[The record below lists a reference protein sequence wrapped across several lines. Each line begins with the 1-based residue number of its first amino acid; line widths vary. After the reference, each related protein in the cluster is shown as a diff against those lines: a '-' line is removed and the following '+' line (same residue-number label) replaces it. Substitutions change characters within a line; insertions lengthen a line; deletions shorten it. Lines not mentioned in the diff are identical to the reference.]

1 MSILP
6 VTNPHPGNPDEP
18 APGTKPERP
27 PRPKKKGKNYAQIH
41 SKPLPLEIHPLPA
54 FHPSNPISLLRL
66 AYTFISHLLSP
77 PVSHPAEPYIGYFS
91 PETRSVHVTHPDHV
105 RALWEMGFFGKG
117 ILSRSEPSWLEREEA
132 KLRRE
137 RFGAEEATNARR
149 EERRLFKLERA
160 RAEAEKIYRQRLV
173 EGGKVGA
180 DGGDE
185 VRVDASVD
193 GSSNDISGVNGQ
205 LEDGTTID
213 GRPGSENT
221 LAPPQTD
228 SINDKDSRVDFSA
241 PNYTPQQTPTTN
253 DPPLSDSDPIQNQE
267 HLQLTLEESLFLS
280 YGLGVLTIL
289 PAPTTPTQDPL
300 TTRALLELSLQH
312 TPLPPTPWSWEDLS
326 PDHPFLLSYA
336 VYHHYR
342 SLGWVVRPAQKFG
355 ADYLLYARGPAL
367 SHAEFAVR
375 VVPAYTHRF
384 WNTPGGRLRR
394 RVQVDEG
401 EGMGWWGLHATNRV
415 QSQVKKTLVLCY
427 VDVPSPLEVDFDF
440 VEGGEVDLGVLLRSF
455 RVREFVVRRWVPSR
469 TRD

>member
-160 RAEAEKIYRQRLV
+160 RVEAEKIYRQRLV
-173 EGGKVGA
+173 EGGKL
-180 DGGDE
+180 GGEGGVE
-185 VRVDASVD
+185 VREDASVD
-193 GSSNDISGVNGQ
+193 GSSDEKSGMHSQLDDESQMDTKSGNEDTLPAPQNG
-205 LEDGTTID
+205 
-213 GRPGSENT
+213 
-221 LAPPQTD
+221 
-228 SINDKDSRVDFSA
+228 SINDKDSQVDFSA
-241 PNYTPQQTPTTN
+241 PNYASQEASATNETPVEN
-253 DPPLSDSDPIQNQE
+253 EEPILNQE

-280 YGLGVLTIL
+280 YGLGALTIL
-289 PAPTTPTQDPL
+289 PAPPNPTQEPL
-300 TTRALLELSLQH
+300 TARTLLELSLQH
-312 TPLPPTPWSWEDLS
+312 TPVPPTAW
-326 PDHPFLLSYA
+326 Y
-336 VYHHYR
+336 VY
-342 SLGWVVRPAQKFG
+342 Q
-355 ADYLLYARGPAL
+355 
-367 SHAEFAVR
+367 
-375 VVPAYTHRF
+375 
-384 WNTPGGRLRR
+384 
-394 RVQVDEG
+394 
-401 EGMGWWGLHATNRV
+401 
-415 QSQVKKTLVLCY
+415 
-427 VDVPSPLEVDFDF
+427 
-440 VEGGEVDLGVLLRSF
+440 
-455 RVREFVVRRWVPSR
+455 
-469 TRD
+469 